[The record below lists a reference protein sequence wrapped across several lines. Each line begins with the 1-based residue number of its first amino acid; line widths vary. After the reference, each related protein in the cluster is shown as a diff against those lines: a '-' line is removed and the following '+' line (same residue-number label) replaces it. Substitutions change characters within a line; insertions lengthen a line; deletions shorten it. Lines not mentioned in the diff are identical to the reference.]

1 MKGLKSRSRS
11 RGKKKIR
18 SRSGRKRFFKFKSI
32 NPIYRINVDGKV
44 DCINFV
50 NISRHIP
57 AIIRL
62 LINNISPKYNHYYI
76 VCPFYS
82 KQKDFQIGITETMKS
97 KETIKD
103 CILRGVN
110 EEVGLQLLYWSDKN
124 TISIKNKKNWFGVSI
139 SKNYKFNPNVFKNNE
154 VDDRQNKTAIVIFDN
169 LKKLLSTYKDI
180 KEGDIITDNISAVG
194 LISVFDCKKIINH

>member
-1 MKGLKSRSRS
+1 MKGARSKSRRKSRSN
-11 RGKKKIR
+11 
-18 SRSGRKRFFKFKSI
+18 RKRCFKFKSI
-32 NPIYRINVDGKV
+32 NPIYRLNLDGKV

-50 NISRHIP
+50 NISRHLP
-57 AIIRL
+57 AIIKL

-82 KQKDFQIGITETMKS
+82 KYKDFQVGITETMKV
-97 KETIKD
+97 KESIKD

-124 TISIKNKKNWFGVSI
+124 TISIKNNKNWFGVSI
-139 SKNYKFNPNVFKNNE
+139 SKNYKFNPNTFKNDSK
-154 VDDRQNKTAIVIFDN
+154 DDRQNKTAVVIFDS
-169 LKKLLSTYKDI
+169 LKKLLSIYKDI
-180 KEGDIITDNISAVG
+180 KEGDITSDNITAVG